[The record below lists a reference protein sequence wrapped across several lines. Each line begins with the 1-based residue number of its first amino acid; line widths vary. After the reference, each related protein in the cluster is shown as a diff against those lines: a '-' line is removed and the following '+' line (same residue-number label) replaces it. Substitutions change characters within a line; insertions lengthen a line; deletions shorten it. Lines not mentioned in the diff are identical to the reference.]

1 MLRIALLRWTN
12 VHDKDVSELN
22 TKLDT
27 QNREE
32 MKILKQKAKDKSELE
47 RYEVDLNVKYLKI
60 VHLCAVTFHCTF
72 SIRICVKYIAG
83 LVFRRSVWLTRIRFI
98 HKFCFAG

>member
-1 MLRIALLRWTN
+1 MACYTVYMLRIALLRWTN

-47 RYEVDLNVKYLKI
+47 RYEERYCRVKYLVHSI
-60 VHLCAVTFHCTF
+60 VLFVYYA
-72 SIRICVKYIAG
+72 
-83 LVFRRSVWLTRIRFI
+83 
-98 HKFCFAG
+98 